1 MRSDPP
7 LQIGPGPLLRSFLR
21 RMRSEGKSPTTIRR
35 YDGLITQY
43 LRRAARTGYPWPPSA
58 EHLSDYLA
66 GLRDDGM
73 ARNTVRNAHVA
84 LRAWFNWLSAEG
96 EVSENPC
103 LRLKTPKMEDVSPD
117 PYTDDEVRAMLAACR
132 GRDFMAARDAAIV
145 GVLADTGL
153 RASEFCGLEME
164 DVELDSERIKVLG
177 KGGRHRF
184 VGLGVAAQALLDRYL
199 RRRES
204 RRPEL
209 WLGRSGQPLTTSG
222 LYRVIERIARQAGV
236 LNPGVHRFRHYAA
249 TAMMRRGMG
258 EMDLA
263 KFMGWSTLAMAQ
275 RYTRHEAQERALKAH
290 REHSPLDSL

>member
-1 MRSDPP
+1 
-7 LQIGPGPLLRSFLR
+7 
-21 RMRSEGKSPTTIRR
+21 MRSEGRSPTTIRR

-43 LRRAARTGYPWPPSA
+43 LRRAARTGWLYPWPPSA
-58 EHLSDYLA
+58 EHVGDYLA

-164 DVELDSERIKVLG
+164 DVELDSERIRIVG

-184 VGLGVAAQALLDRYL
+184 VGLGVAAQALLLAAGRRQML
-199 RRRES
+199 RGLAKVS
-204 RRPEL
+204 RRPNSQKKII
-209 WLGRSGQPLTTSG
+209 RMIVP
-222 LYRVIERIARQAGV
+222 
-236 LNPGVHRFRHYAA
+236 
-249 TAMMRRGMG
+249 
-258 EMDLA
+258 
-263 KFMGWSTLAMAQ
+263 
-275 RYTRHEAQERALKAH
+275 
-290 REHSPLDSL
+290 